1 MRIAFKDGI
10 AGCVEGDKFLNLS
23 TRQDKRD
30 ALLLLH
36 HRCIQSYIIMLHKVP
51 SKSGRSLLDSRQIKQ
66 LLLHLSQKADKGHH
80 LHTEADVLPE
90 HSDVV
95 ARSSTWL

>member
-10 AGCVEGDKFLNLS
+10 AVCVEGDKFLNLS
-23 TRQDKRD
+23 AQQDKRD

-36 HRCIQSYIIMLHKVP
+36 HRCIQSYIIMLYKVP
-51 SKSGRSLLDSRQIKQ
+51 SKSGRSLLYSRQIKQ

-90 HSDVV
+90 HNNVV
-95 ARSSTWL
+95 ARSST